1 VKKMIQEDQDDQ
13 AGGPKGGTGRLARVG
28 VLGVTLS
35 CALLACAHT
44 HSAGDADPKAA
55 TPQAETAKAETA
67 KAETAKAETPK
78 AETAS
83 GADAAPARSG
93 EAGAANAPN
102 HREARLTS
110 PAGEGAGEGLPL
122 ATSPAGLLKPHAVE
136 DIQDRLETKGALPP
150 DHRSGKL
157 DGPTREALRKFQ
169 KDAGLPAT
177 GAPDDL
183 TIQKLGLRPEDV
195 FRASRADNTK

>member
-1 VKKMIQEDQDDQ
+1 MVLEDRADRSEVHQM
-13 AGGPKGGTGRLARVG
+13 GGPQGGTARLARAG
-28 VLGVTLS
+28 WLGFTFS

-44 HSAGDADPKAA
+44 HSAADADPNAA
-55 TPQAETAKAETA
+55 TPKSATPKAAKAETA
-67 KAETAKAETPK
+67 
-78 AETAS
+78 S
-83 GADAAPARSG
+83 DADAKPAPARSS
-93 EAGAANAPN
+93 EAGAASAPS

-110 PAGEGAGEGLPL
+110 PAGAGAGEGLPL

-183 TIQKLGLRPEDV
+183 TVQKLGLRPEDV
-195 FRASRADNTK
+195 FRASRADNAK